1 MKNKPIFGL
10 SFAPLLNDNKVA
22 AKVEMTKE
30 EDDRNVKSIQF
41 LSGQQINI
49 AIAFFSTKVT

>member
-1 MKNKPIFGL
+1 M
-10 SFAPLLNDNKVA
+10 
-22 AKVEMTKE
+22 VEMTKE

-49 AIAFFSTKVT
+49 AIAFFFTKVT

>member
-1 MKNKPIFGL
+1 M
-10 SFAPLLNDNKVA
+10 
-22 AKVEMTKE
+22 VEMTKE